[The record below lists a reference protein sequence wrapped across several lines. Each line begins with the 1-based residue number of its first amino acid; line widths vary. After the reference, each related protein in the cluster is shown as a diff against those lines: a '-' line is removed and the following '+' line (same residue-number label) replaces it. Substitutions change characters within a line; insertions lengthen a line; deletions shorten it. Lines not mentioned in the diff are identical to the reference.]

1 MGRQWERQLL
11 LPFSFYIDAKV
22 LLFFELA
29 KFNLECEPHG
39 QQVGRVRRVGRVRQV
54 GQVGQV
60 GQVRRVGQV
69 GRVGQMRQV
78 GQVGRVGELFGYSS
92 VILRSSFAYPSLI
105 VRLSFAHR
113 SLILCSSFTLLIL
126 FSLYCSLR
134 FFNFYIF

>member
-39 QQVGRVRRVGRVRQV
+39 R
-54 GQVGQV
+54 
-60 GQVRRVGQV
+60 
-69 GRVGQMRQV
+69 
-78 GQVGRVGELFGYSS
+78 LWDNYSVIVCLS
-92 VILRSSFAYPSLI
+92 FAHCSLILRSLFAYPSLI
-105 VRLSFAHR
+105 VRSLFAHH
-113 SLILCSSFTLLIL
+113 LL
-126 FSLYCSLR
+126 FLYCSFR

>member
-39 QQVGRVRRVGRVRQV
+39 QKCGTSGT
-54 GQVGQV
+54 
-60 GQVRRVGQV
+60 
-69 GRVGQMRQV
+69 
-78 GQVGRVGELFGYSS
+78 GETGGTSGTGDTGGTSGTGETGGKIIRL
-92 VILRSSFAYPSLI
+92 SFAYPSLI
-105 VRLSFAHR
+105 VRL
-113 SLILCSSFTLLIL
+113 LFTLLIL
-126 FSLYCSLR
+126 FSLYCFLR